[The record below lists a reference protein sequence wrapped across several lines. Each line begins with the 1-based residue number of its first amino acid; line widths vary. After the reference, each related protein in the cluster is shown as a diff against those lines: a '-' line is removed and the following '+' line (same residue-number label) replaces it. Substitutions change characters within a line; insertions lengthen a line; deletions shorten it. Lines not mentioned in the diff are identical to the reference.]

1 MSIARFWPRMA
12 TPCLQS
18 APTACMAVHHTWLR
32 ALSTQAG
39 RALAPADKEDRSV
52 FVGPV
57 PRDRVS
63 VTFARSSGPGGQ
75 NVNKVNTKVELR
87 FNLSEASWIPERVK
101 NRLVQFEG
109 SRITKEGEFHV
120 TSTTHRTQLKNIEDA
135 FEKLEVMLAK
145 ASELPTETSPEQ
157 QAKVRR
163 LERAAN
169 ERRMMEKKMHSSR
182 KSSRRDDF

>member
-1 MSIARFWPRMA
+1 MLGGV
-12 TPCLQS
+12 T
-18 APTACMAVHHTWLR
+18 
-32 ALSTQAG
+32 
-39 RALAPADKEDRSV
+39 
-52 FVGPV
+52 
-57 PRDRVS
+57 DRVS

-101 NRLVQFEG
+101 NRLVQF
-109 SRITKEGEFHV
+109 
-120 TSTTHRTQLKNIEDA
+120 NIEDA